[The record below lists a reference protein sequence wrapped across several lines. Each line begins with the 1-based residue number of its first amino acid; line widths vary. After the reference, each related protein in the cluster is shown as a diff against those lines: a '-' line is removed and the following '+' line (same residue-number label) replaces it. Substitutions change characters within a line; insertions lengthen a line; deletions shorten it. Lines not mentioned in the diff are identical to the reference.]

1 MNRSEAL
8 NFLEQKIKNQNI
20 IKHMLAT
27 EALME
32 DIYEFLKDKGE
43 SDLGIKENWAMAGL
57 LHDGDYSDDVPEEK
71 QGLEVS
77 KWLEKA
83 GISVPQE
90 VAQAMAAHNVKTEVK
105 PQSKMDWTIFCGDS
119 LTGLIIACTLVQP
132 DKKLSSLKLE
142 SVLKKF
148 KDKSFAR
155 GTRRED
161 IALCKEKLG
170 LPLKE
175 FVEISLKAM
184 QKISGSLGL

>member
-1 MNRSEAL
+1 
-8 NFLEQKIKNQNI
+8 
-20 IKHMLAT
+20 
-27 EALME
+27 
-32 DIYEFLKDKGE
+32 
-43 SDLGIKENWAMAGL
+43 
-57 LHDGDYSDDVPEEK
+57 
-71 QGLEVS
+71 
-77 KWLEKA
+77 
-83 GISVPQE
+83 
-90 VAQAMAAHNVKTEVK
+90 
-105 PQSKMDWTIFCGDS
+105 MDWTIFCGDS

>member
-184 QKISGSLGL
+184 QKISSSLGL

>member
-8 NFLEQKIKNQNI
+8 NFLEQKVKNQNI

-27 EALME
+27 EALMG
-32 DIYEFLKDKGE
+32 DVYEFLKDRGD
-43 SDLGIKENWAMAGL
+43 SDLGEKEDWAMAGL

-77 KWLEKA
+77 KWLEEA
-83 GISVPQE
+83 GISVPQL
-90 VAQAMAAHNVKTEVK
+90 VAQAMAAHNVKTGVK

-119 LTGLIIACTLVQP
+119 LTGLVVACALVQP
-132 DKKLSSLKLE
+132 DKKLASVKLE

-148 KDKSFAR
+148 KDKSFAG

-161 IALCKEKLG
+161 IALCEKELNI
-170 LPLKE
+170 PLKE
-175 FVEISLKAM
+175 FIEISLKAM
-184 QKISGSLGL
+184 QKISDSLGL